1 MKQRILITG
10 ATGMIGKRL
19 ISQLLA
25 KGHTV
30 SILARKPIQIKDVKT
45 FLWDI
50 YKKEIDQSCMNGID
64 TIVHLAGEGIA
75 DKKWT
80 KARKK
85 EIIDSRVISTDLL
98 FETIEKTKAN
108 IQNFISSSATGYYG
122 DRADEI
128 LQEESNPGDGFLAK
142 CCMLWEQAVDKGA
155 SFDMRVVKIRT
166 GFVLGKG
173 GGGLSSLDKPI
184 RFFAGAA
191 LGSGKQWVPWI
202 HIDDIV
208 NLYVEAIENESYQ
221 GVFNGCAPFPVTNDT
236 LTKAIAKQ
244 LRRPVWPINVPEKVL
259 EMILGKMSI
268 IATISTNTSAQK
280 LLDHDFKFKY
290 IHLEDALKQIYK

>member
-10 ATGMIGKRL
+10 ATGMIGRKL
-19 ISQLLA
+19 VTQLLV

-30 SILARKPIQIKDVKT
+30 SILARKPIQIKNVNT

-50 YKKEIDQSCMNGID
+50 YKKEIDQSCMDGID
-64 TIVHLAGEGIA
+64 TIIHLAGEGIA

-80 KARKK
+80 KERKK
-85 EIIDSRVISTDLL
+85 MIVDSRVMSTELL
-98 FETIEKTKAN
+98 FETIKKTKSN
-108 IQNFISSSATGYYG
+108 VQNFISSSATGYYG

-128 LQEESNPGDGFLAK
+128 LQEESDPGNGFLAK
-142 CCMLWEQAVDKGA
+142 CCILWEQAVDKGNI
-155 SFDMRVVKIRT
+155 FDMRIVKIRT

-173 GGGLSSLDKPI
+173 DGGLSALDKPI
-184 RFFAGAA
+184 RFFAGTA

-208 NLYVEAIENESYQ
+208 NIYVEAVDNENYE
-221 GVFNGCAPFPVTNDT
+221 GAFNGCAPFPVTNAT

-244 LRRPVWPINVPEKVL
+244 LHRPVWPINVPEKVL

-268 IATISTNTSAQK
+268 IATISTNTSSQK

-290 IHLEDALKQIYK
+290 THLEDALKQIYK